1 MENEGITT
9 WELPFGPIPVLEL
22 SADMAAITL
31 VPVEPGGAPRLVAEG
46 KLAKK
51 MRPEIQ
57 RDGDTLHVRVE
68 WQGDLDL
75 LRSFWGWGG
84 KLRLTAYLPHGVR
97 ATVRADAGR
106 LRARDLDGCEL
117 SLHAEAG
124 TVDIENVRGRILV
137 RASAG
142 KIEGR
147 GLSGSFDVE
156 ANAGEIRL
164 GIVGLD
170 PGQHRVR
177 TSMGAAKIDLARGLA
192 VRIEPRA
199 SVGEAK
205 VDYPETPG
213 AAAVLE
219 VSTEL
224 GAVRVRSS
232 SEPAIAIAPS
242 PQQGTPYRE
251 LPVSAPEPSVAGDAS
266 GAVGAPFDGS
276 AVPEDALERVLV
288 MVAKGKLSPRDA
300 GELIR
305 ALGQP

>member
-1 MENEGITT
+1 M
-9 WELPFGPIPVLEL
+9 
-22 SADMAAITL
+22 
-31 VPVEPGGAPRLVAEG
+31 
-46 KLAKK
+46 
-51 MRPEIQ
+51 
-57 RDGDTLHVRVE
+57 
-68 WQGDLDL
+68 
-75 LRSFWGWGG
+75 
-84 KLRLTAYLPHGVR
+84 R

-124 TVDIENVRGRILV
+124 AVDIENVRGRILV

-147 GLSGSFDVE
+147 GLAGTFDVE

-170 PGQHRVR
+170 PVRHRVR
-177 TSMGAAKIDLARGLA
+177 TDMGAAKIELARGLA
-192 VRIEPRA
+192 VRIEPHA

-213 AAAVLE
+213 AAAVARG
-219 VSTEL
+219 VD
-224 GAVRVRSS
+224 GARSGAR
-232 SEPAIAIAPS
+232 AIVQRACDCGETRNKVP
-242 PQQGTPYRE
+242 PYRE
-251 LPVSAPEPSVAGDAS
+251 PPVLVPEPGVASDAS

-276 AVPEDALERVLV
+276 RVPEDALERVLV
-288 MVAKGKLSPRDA
+288 MVAKEALAARRG
-300 GELIR
+300 GLIR